1 MGVMTRVKRLV
12 GGGADAEPE
21 TETETETEDR
31 DPSHVCDSCG
41 EEYYADPDTEIPEC
55 RECGGIRVDPV

>member
-12 GGGADAEPE
+12 GGGADAKP
-21 TETETETEDR
+21 ETETEDR

-41 EEYYADPDTEIPEC
+41 EEYYADPDAEIAEC
-55 RECGGIRVDPV
+55 RACGGIRVDPVD